1 MCRPTEGSRTLA
13 DAPEQGQRR
22 LRNTAD
28 SLAPGMRP
36 QEHSEGCVEDM
47 IDGQPV
53 EPACNRL
60 LLVPSRAYQ
69 AGGRVARSI
78 PALANAALISM
89 VNIDDVRTTSIA
101 ATIRRQRP

>member
-1 MCRPTEGSRTLA
+1 
-13 DAPEQGQRR
+13 
-22 LRNTAD
+22 
-28 SLAPGMRP
+28 MRP

-53 EPACNRL
+53 EPACN

-89 VNIDDVRTTSIA
+89 VNIDDVRTKKHCSDNSAPA
-101 ATIRRQRP
+101 ALRFNDFVNRVSLMR